1 MSRALELINSNA
13 PLSEI
18 CNHITLEPAYQVL
31 IAQKKEL
38 ERAKQNKREE
48 ELQRAEFNRKEKLKL
63 NVPERRQLSNSE
75 VLARVEK
82 DLKEVDR
89 EIENDEKKE
98 NGKQEEKGLKE
109 GLEKVREGVEGL

>member
-18 CNHITLEPAYQVL
+18 CNHITLEPAYQAL
-31 IAQKKEL
+31 IAQKKDL
-38 ERAKQNKREE
+38 ERAKQNKREG
-48 ELQRAEFNRKEKLKL
+48 ELQRADFNRKEKLKL

-75 VLARVEK
+75 VLNKVEM

-89 EIENDEKKE
+89 EIELAAGGKNGNAEEKKLE
-98 NGKQEEKGLKE
+98 E
-109 GLEKVREGVEGL
+109 GLEKVRAGVEGL